1 MNRAPRIRLANARIA
16 GPIMVAAIFLF
27 CSTFGMLVG
36 LTVKK
41 EHPRIEVL
49 PVYPN
54 AQSVSPLTPGR
65 IGSLSTPTATPIAL
79 PTLLTNFTFS
89 TTDTR
94 EQVLAYYLGVMEKD
108 FGMQVQGG
116 DPRDPR
122 MNSTPGITVLRYGR
136 AALYENWTI
145 EETVVPSVWIMERVT
160 ITVDSQTPGITRGTV
175 YLDAVPLPTPR

>member
-1 MNRAPRIRLANARIA
+1 
-16 GPIMVAAIFLF
+16 
-27 CSTFGMLVG
+27 MLLG
-36 LTVKK
+36 LTVRID
-41 EHPRIEVL
+41 HPKLEAL

-54 AQSVSPLTPGR
+54 AQSASPLTLGR
-65 IGSLSTPTATPIAL
+65 IGSLSTPTARPITI
-79 PTLLTNFTFS
+79 PTLLTNVTFS
-89 TTDTR
+89 TTATR
-94 EQVLAYYLGVMEKD
+94 EQVLAYYRGVMEKD

-122 MNSTPGITVLRYGR
+122 MNSAPGITVLRYGR

-175 YLDAVPLPTPR
+175 YLGVLPLPTPR